1 MGFMIVSVACAGC
14 KQLGIRTMITIDA
27 DHEPAIPIGGRPQP
41 VCRQCF
47 TFHNEGRIQRGL
59 EPVPLHPKAYYIQ
72 KEG

>member
-14 KQLGIRTMITIDA
+14 KQLGIRTMITING
-27 DHEPAIPIGGRPQP
+27 DHEPTIPIGGRPQP

-47 TFHNEGRIQRGL
+47 TFHNEGRIRRGL
-59 EPVPLHPKAYYIQ
+59 EPIPLHPKAYYIS